1 MDSGDVL
8 LTNFSKTY
16 TMHYNCARRFGEIS
30 PIAYMDEKVASLSAF
45 SNQQQFICSGQF
57 SSGSVKLWD
66 HSIGKQLIQYQLV
79 ANQSTA
85 QQISKQDFVLAVL
98 DSSNYISI
106 FDIRQANAVHVIKG
120 LSEKPVSINSF
131 ELNYNQL
138 LLGTPEGPI
147 VLPVNC
153 PSHQDI
159 EVSRGDA
166 YKSLFL
172 SKDLIATAQLGSE
185 ELIIV
190 NNSTGNSETLNLP
203 GEQIVDLAV
212 NPSKTTMAVISA
224 SSMEK
229 KHYLRLVKREKSG
242 FEWNEYVKTTRF
254 PQRVHFSRDDE
265 LLVVDEEFFNVY
277 GTSNTNYVQCLKEK
291 LSRYLR

>member
-8 LTNFSKTY
+8 LTDFSKTY
-16 TMHYNCARRFGEIS
+16 TMRYDCVRRFGGIS
-30 PIAYMDEKVASLSAF
+30 PIAYMEEKVASLSAF
-45 SNQQQFICSGQF
+45 SNQQQFICSGKF

-106 FDIRQANAVHVIKG
+106 FDIRQANAVHVIRG

-138 LLGTPEGPI
+138 LLGTPEGPL
-147 VLPVNC
+147 VLPVNY

-212 NPSKTTMAVISA
+212 NSSKTTMAVISA
-224 SSMEK
+224 SLIEK

-254 PQRVHFSRDDE
+254 PQRVHFTRDNE
-265 LLVVDEEFFNVY
+265 LLVVDEELFNIY
-277 GTSNTNYVQCLKEK
+277 GTSNKNYVQCLNEK